1 MILKIFVEARL
12 VMVYTSRECEGVI
25 DGEKHEEVR
34 IVRNC
39 FVLGILGHGA
49 QSQVIR
55 VDFS

>member
-12 VMVYTSRECEGVI
+12 VVVYTSSECEGVI

-49 QSQVIR
+49 TIAS
-55 VDFS
+55 DPS

>member
-12 VMVYTSRECEGVI
+12 LVYTSRECEGVI

-39 FVLGILGHGA
+39 FVLRILGHGA
-49 QSQVIR
+49 TIAS
-55 VDFS
+55 DPS